1 MPAQDYEAGTEY
13 RLLSILGDSIDYET
27 LCKDVSPFTCGYKGA
42 AAEDTGM
49 KVELRFYDVS
59 TGEEVY
65 AGTSAEVE
73 TTVPAAPEVH
83 APDAYSIIAGDQVEL
98 NIYVAKTDDITSIDV
113 TYNGTPDKEA
123 YTRVTTALDPEDL
136 EVYNH
141 EGVDY
146 YVVNVKLA
154 PAQIWDEIIV
164 DVHAAYNERSIPPTS
179 IADYCNDI
187 VNRNAYTGEKA
198 AEVKALASAIL
209 SYGKACYEFFKSEGK
224 YTSSKADAAVG
235 GIDIPAAT
243 FEDTYDCTAPDG
255 TEVRYV
261 ATAVPELRFVIP
273 DVTEADAVAANKN
286 ITSSVGTAK
295 FKKYSDGTIALC
307 ISGITAAQLVNT
319 ITVSGAYNFKF
330 NPMLWAKL
338 ATQTADTNALGNA
351 VANYAAAANAYFGN

>member
-1 MPAQDYEAGTEY
+1 MLIVKEFLNDT
-13 RLLSILGDSIDYET
+13 LSDATIRDS
-27 LCKDVSPFTCGYKGA
+27 VSPFYCGAGGNVLANTNMTVQLKLFNGEPA
-42 AAEDTGM
+42 VNTGIEASEA
-49 KVELRFYDVS
+49 VTNEIP
-59 TGEEVY
+59 T
-65 AGTSAEVE
+65 
-73 TTVPAAPEVH
+73 PEVH
-83 APDAYSIIAGDQVEL
+83 APDAYSIVAGDQIEL

-113 TYNGTPDKEA
+113 QYNGTPDKEA
-123 YTRVTTALDPEDL
+123 YTDATTTLDPEDL
-136 EVYNH
+136 PVYNH

-154 PAQIWDEIIV
+154 PAQIWDEITV
-164 DVHAAYNERSIPPTS
+164 NVHATATYNNRPITKS
-179 IADYCNDI
+179 IANYCNDI
-187 VNRNAYTGEKA
+187 VYRNAYTGEKA
-198 AEVKALASAIL
+198 DEVKALASAIL

-224 YTSSKADAAVG
+224 YTSVAADAAVG

-243 FEDTYDCTAPDG
+243 FEDTYDCTLPDE

-273 DVTEADAVAANKN
+273 GVTEADAVAANKN

-319 ITVSGAYNFKF
+319 ITVSYGAYNFKF

-338 ATQTADTNALGNA
+338 AAQTPETNALGNA
-351 VANYAAAANAYFGN
+351 VANYAAAAHEYFGN